1 MGLRR
6 TRQTPAGAI
15 TAWTRPPRLAWI
27 ALILSL
33 LGACSDVHP
42 TPSSTL
48 ATSPTSRAATGT
60 ALPLDRATPSPSA
73 SPLPTNTLAPT
84 ATLGPNDWQ
93 SLPVIPAVSRTAR
106 QIYQRGLALGNNPNA
121 FSKIGDCESTPTWFL
136 GDFDRNP
143 PPYRLGEYTDL
154 ETVILHFAGSF
165 GRTSLAAGRGFNAS
179 SVLTALWADP
189 AQCQPGESPLA
200 CEIRVHRPSIAFVML
215 GTNDRWHQDRFEGQ
229 MRLILNTLIEQG
241 VVPILA
247 TKADNLEGDGS
258 LNLTIARLALE
269 YDLPLWNFW
278 LALQPLPDH
287 GLQPDGA
294 HITWGHNLFD
304 DPLEMERGWPIRN
317 LTALQ
322 SLAAVWRTLAGAEG

>member
-1 MGLRR
+1 MGAGGTRR
-6 TRQTPAGAI
+6 TMAR
-15 TAWTRPPRLAWI
+15 RI
-27 ALILSL
+27 ASIVLL
-33 LGACSDVHP
+33 LGMLAGCSD
-42 TPSSTL
+42 TGATAPSPSAL
-48 ATSPTSRAATGT
+48 PPTSPPAISTDPAPTVT
-60 ALPLDRATPSPSA
+60 LPPPSA

-106 QIYQRGLALGNNPNA
+106 QIYERGLALGNNPNA

-143 PPYRLGEYTDL
+143 SPYRLGEYTDL
-154 ETVILHFAGSF
+154 GTVILQFAGSF

>member
-1 MGLRR
+1 M
-6 TRQTPAGAI
+6 
-15 TAWTRPPRLAWI
+15 RLASI

-33 LGACSDVHP
+33 LGACSDVRP
-42 TPSSTL
+42 VPSSTPVS
-48 ATSPTSRAATGT
+48 SPTSRAATRT
-60 ALPLDRATPSPSA
+60 AVPLGRASPSPSA
-73 SPLPTNTLAPT
+73 SPLPTDTLAPT

-93 SLPVIPAVSRTAR
+93 SLPVIPAVSHTAR
-106 QIYQRGLALGNNPNA
+106 QIYQRGLALGNDPTA
-121 FSKIGDCESTPTWFL
+121 FSKVGDCESTPAWFL

-143 PPYRLGEYTDL
+143 PPYRLGEHTDL
-154 ETVILHFAGSF
+154 EAVILQFAGSL
-165 GRTSLAAGRGFNAS
+165 GRTSLAAGRGFNVS

-189 AQCQPGESPLA
+189 AQCQPGETPLA

-215 GTNDRWHQDRFEGQ
+215 GTNDRWHQDRFEAQ
-229 MRLILNTLIEQG
+229 MRLILDALVEQG

-258 LNLTIARLALE
+258 INLTIARLALE

-278 LALQPLPDH
+278 LAVQPLPDH

-294 HITWGHNLFD
+294 HITWGYNLFD
-304 DPLEMERGWPIRN
+304 DPLEMGRGWPVRN

-322 SLAAVWRTLAGAEG
+322 SLDAVWRGLAGTEN